1 MRAFTHQAGSQIRDV
16 STIRHKDKIGGA
28 LAYRRDQL
36 VFLGRGLERHGDIFR
51 FRAMGI
57 PIVLVN
63 HPDYIQHI
71 LVDHGDKYD
80 KDAFIFRIVRP
91 ILRKGLIGNADIEL
105 WRRQRR
111 MMAPHFTPRTVS
123 SFVNNM
129 TDEAMQMLDRWDSR
143 QDSAAALDVTDE
155 FGQLALRVV
164 NRSLFSANVG
174 KTAQDF
180 ERAAY
185 TANNIL
191 GAFFRFPF
199 PPLQVPTLS
208 HIRLRRAINEMDR
221 FVSNFIAL
229 RLKDDPGTGEGTDLL
244 TLLLH
249 SVDEED
255 GQGMSLQQL
264 HDEVLNI
271 CIGGY
276 ETTTNT
282 LSWAMYLISRHPAVE
297 AELHAEVDRVLG
309 GRIPTFDDL
318 PQLAYTRMILDE
330 TLRIY
335 SPAYQFMRRA
345 CADDVIG
352 GCRIPANSNMLIN
365 SYFLHRHPDFW
376 DEPEA
381 FRPERF
387 SPEQIAAR
395 PKHAYVPFG
404 SGSRIC
410 IGKHFALTELTLALA
425 TIARHHRLV
434 ALPGNPEVQP
444 EPLITL
450 HPKGGIHLRLEHRR
464 LEAPAH
470 EYRAA
475 AHTEP
480 VPAPPQSAR

>member
-1 MRAFTHQAGSQIRDV
+1 MRQGLREASSQVKDIP
-16 STIRHKDKIGGA
+16 TIRRRDKLGGT

-36 VFLGRGLERHGDIFR
+36 FFLGQGIERYGDIFR
-51 FRAMGI
+51 FRPMGI

-71 LVDHGDKYD
+71 LVDCGENYD
-80 KDAFIFRIVRP
+80 KDVFLFKIVRP

-111 MMAPHFTPRTVS
+111 MMAPHFTPKTVS
-123 SFVNNM
+123 SFVSNM
-129 TDEAMQMLDRWDSR
+129 TDEAVQMLARWDSR
-143 QDSAAALDVTDE
+143 QDPGAALDITDE
-155 FGQLALRVV
+155 FGQLALRIV
-164 NRSLFSANVG
+164 NRSLFSADVG

-185 TANNIL
+185 TANSIL

-199 PPLQVPTLS
+199 PPLQVPTVS
-208 HIRLRRAINEMDR
+208 HLRLRRAMNQMDK
-221 FVSNFIAL
+221 FVSDFIAL
-229 RLKDDPGTGEGTDLL
+229 RLKGNSGDDESTDLL
-244 TLLLH
+244 TLLLN

-255 GQGMSLQQL
+255 GQGMSLEQL

-282 LSWAMYLISRHPAVE
+282 LSWALYLISRHPAVE
-297 AELHAEVDRVLG
+297 AKFHAEVDRVLD
-309 GRIPTFDDL
+309 GRIPAFDDL
-318 PQLAYTRMILDE
+318 PRLTYTRMILDE
-330 TLRIY
+330 ALRIY

-345 CADDVIG
+345 RTDDVVG
-352 GCRIPANSNMLIN
+352 GYRMPANTNVLIN
-365 SYFLHRHPDFW
+365 SYLLHRHPDFW
-376 DEPEA
+376 DEPES

-387 SPEQIAAR
+387 TPEQVNAR

-410 IGKHFALTELTLALA
+410 IGKHFAHAELTLVLA
-425 TIARHHRLV
+425 TIGRYHRLV

-444 EPLITL
+444 EALITL

-464 LEAPAH
+464 QE
-470 EYRAA
+470 
-475 AHTEP
+475 
-480 VPAPPQSAR
+480 VPAR